1 MMFLQ
6 NLIPFIFVEVFT
18 FAIKVVPT
26 ISPKSIDVITI
37 LIVGKLGQFFVLIMS
52 LLVDYSIVDG
62 LVHIVDSIITC
73 HVDES
78 IMSTSQP
85 SAIDVVPFTCD
96 NSCCGYWIIIFPPFS
111 IGKSIVHYNHVYSFG
126 GFTIRHVP

>member
-1 MMFLQ
+1 MFLQ

-18 FAIKVVPT
+18 FAIKIVPT
-26 ISPKSIDVITI
+26 ISPKYIDVIII
-37 LIVGKLGQFFVLIMS
+37 LIVGKLMVGGPIFV
-52 LLVDYSIVDG
+52 VDYSILDG

-85 SAIDVVPFTCD
+85 NVIDVVPFTCD
-96 NSCCGYWIIIFPPFS
+96 NSCCGS
-111 IGKSIVHYNHVYSFG
+111 
-126 GFTIRHVP
+126 

>member
-1 MMFLQ
+1 M
-6 NLIPFIFVEVFT
+6 
-18 FAIKVVPT
+18 
-26 ISPKSIDVITI
+26 
-37 LIVGKLGQFFVLIMS
+37 GQFLLLTMS

-85 SAIDVVPFTCD
+85 SVIDVVD
-96 NSCCGYWIIIFPPFS
+96 LEL
-111 IGKSIVHYNHVYSFG
+111 
-126 GFTIRHVP
+126 